1 MNKIF
6 SARMFLLDLRR
17 QLKSI
22 FVWVIVSLVLV
33 FFAGFMFS
41 SIETSGMPELL
52 NDMMTS
58 LPEELLNS
66 VNLNILPDFSNHAA
80 VFGIMSQWLL
90 VIACIYACYIGAASL
105 VRFSCDGSVNFLYAQ
120 PISRTALV
128 ITRYI
133 SHFASIIIYNIFLFF
148 IMWVYANIIELQS
161 PAEMALMVVSVF
173 VLTEFLF
180 YSVGF
185 IASVFLRSLSSAA
198 SFGFGMFI
206 FTYAAACFGR
216 FMPKLDAVV
225 YVCPYEY
232 FSVYSLCVG
241 GYTFPTITAILAVVF
256 ALFLFVCGAMIF
268 VQKDIKDY

>member
-1 MNKIF
+1 
-6 SARMFLLDLRR
+6 MFLLDLRR

-22 FVWVIVSLVLV
+22 FVWVVIALVLV
-33 FFAGFMFS
+33 VFAGFMFS

-66 VNLNILPDFSNHAA
+66 VNLNILPDFSDHAA
-80 VFGIMSQWLL
+80 VFGIMSQWIL
-90 VIACIYACYIGAASL
+90 VIACIYACYVGAASL
-105 VRFSCDGSVNFLYAQ
+105 VKFSCDSSVNFLYAQ

-128 ITRYI
+128 ITRYV
-133 SHFASIIIYNIFLFF
+133 SHFVGIIIYNIFLFF
-148 IMWVYANIIELQS
+148 ILWVYADMIGLPNS
-161 PAEMALMVVSVF
+161 ASMAFTVVSVF

-185 IASVFLRSLSSAA
+185 VASAFLRTLSSAA
-198 SFGFGMFI
+198 SFGFGVFI
-206 FTYAAACFGR
+206 FTYAIACFGR
-216 FMPKLDAVV
+216 FMPKLDAAV

-241 GYTFPTITAILAVVF
+241 GYTFPTVTAILAVVF
-256 ALFLFVCGAMIF
+256 ALFLFVCGSMIF